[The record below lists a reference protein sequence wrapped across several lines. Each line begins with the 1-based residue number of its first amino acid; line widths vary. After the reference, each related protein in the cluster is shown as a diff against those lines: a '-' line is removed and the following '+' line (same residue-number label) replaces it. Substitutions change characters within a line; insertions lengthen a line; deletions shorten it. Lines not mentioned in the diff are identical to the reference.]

1 MDIGLLNPPN
11 VALLEQVVAFA
22 QRRHTVLAGNIANLD
37 TPGYQVRDLSV
48 EDFQA
53 RLREALAQA
62 KQAPAGGS
70 RQADALLRELVGH
83 SPGWAAAAGP
93 AAGAAKSDP
102 AKVGAGRSEPQLEDH
117 PAPRP
122 GQRGPGIPGDRNG
135 QEPDATQ
142 PGAVASG
149 QTVSPAG
156 NGHQRA
162 CVKGVPTEN
171 HLATARP
178 KERGKAIKKGVKRH
192 FDRMHCSQ
200 SRNSC

>member
-102 AKVGAGRSEPQLEDH
+102 AKV
-117 PAPRP
+117 
-122 GQRGPGIPGDRNG
+122 
-135 QEPDATQ
+135 
-142 PGAVASG
+142 
-149 QTVSPAG
+149 
-156 NGHQRA
+156 
-162 CVKGVPTEN
+162 
-171 HLATARP
+171 LA
-178 KERGKAIKKGVKRH
+178 EV
-192 FDRMHCSQ
+192 
-200 SRNSC
+200 SRNSKTILRHDLDNVGLEYQVTEMVKNQMQHNLALSLLVKQFRLLETAISGRV